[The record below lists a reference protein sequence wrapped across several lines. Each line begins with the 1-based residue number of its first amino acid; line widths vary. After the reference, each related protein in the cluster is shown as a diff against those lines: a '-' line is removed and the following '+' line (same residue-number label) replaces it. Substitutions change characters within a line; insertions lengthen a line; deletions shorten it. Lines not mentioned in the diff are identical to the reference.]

1 MSEEKIIE
9 FFKSPENLSVL
20 KNSKDEN
27 EIIEFLSKNGI
38 SVSIEK
44 AKALKKL
51 LKSTEEYNRKL
62 SEEELDDIIGGV
74 SIAKVATG
82 IVLGTLAA
90 ATIIGGGKFVYDVY
104 DDYQQSKTVKGAAK
118 KSLNILGEEL
128 GISKQSPYKKLVS
141 ETSQLIS
148 DVSYKTHEFSREFFE

>member
-20 KNSKDEN
+20 KNSKDGN
-27 EIIEFLSKNGI
+27 EIVEFLSKNGI
-38 SVSIEK
+38 SVSLEK

-104 DDYQQSKTVKGAAK
+104 DDYQQSKTVKEATK

-128 GISKQSPYKKLVS
+128 GISKQSPYEKLVS

-148 DVSYKTHEFSREFFE
+148 DVSYKTHEFSREFF

>member
-51 LKSTEEYNRKL
+51 LKST
-62 SEEELDDIIGGV
+62 
-74 SIAKVATG
+74 
-82 IVLGTLAA
+82 
-90 ATIIGGGKFVYDVY
+90 
-104 DDYQQSKTVKGAAK
+104 
-118 KSLNILGEEL
+118 
-128 GISKQSPYKKLVS
+128 
-141 ETSQLIS
+141 
-148 DVSYKTHEFSREFFE
+148 

>member
-104 DDYQQSKTVKGAAK
+104 DDYQQSKTVKGATK
-118 KSLNILGEEL
+118 K
-128 GISKQSPYKKLVS
+128 V
-141 ETSQLIS
+141 
-148 DVSYKTHEFSREFFE
+148 